1 MQSLSQPATMFFIT
15 RMAPLEVD
23 VSLDIADAVV
33 VEPLAPASELTET
46 G

>member
-1 MQSLSQPATMFFIT
+1 MFFIT